1 MKKYIKPIAIT
12 VEVQG
17 ETLLATSSVVG
28 TSLNTEGFNKNN
40 AALSNE
46 RHFGAWDDMEED
58 F

>member
-17 ETLLATSSVVG
+17 ETLLAGSVVG
-28 TSLNTEGFNKNN
+28 TNLYTTDANKDN

-46 RHFGAWDDMEED
+46 RKFGAWDDMEED

>member
-12 VEVQG
+12 IEVQG
-17 ETLLATSSVVG
+17 ETLLAGSVVG
-28 TSLNTEGFNKNN
+28 TNLNNEGFNNNN

-46 RHFGAWDDMEED
+46 RQFGAWDNMEEG

>member
-12 VEVQG
+12 IEVQG
-17 ETLLATSSVVG
+17 ETLLAGSVVG
-28 TSLNTEGFNKNN
+28 TSLNTTGFNKDN

-46 RHFGAWDDMEED
+46 RQFGAWDNMEED